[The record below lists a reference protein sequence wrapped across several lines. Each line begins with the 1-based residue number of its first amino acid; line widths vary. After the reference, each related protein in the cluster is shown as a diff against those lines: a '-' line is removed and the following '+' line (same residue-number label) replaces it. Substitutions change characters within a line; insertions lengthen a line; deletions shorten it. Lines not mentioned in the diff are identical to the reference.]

1 MPGQY
6 TEQAFETA
14 IEHHLTTAGG
24 YEKGDR
30 DAFNPERGLFPQ
42 DVIAFIRKT
51 QPREWE
57 YVTIFQKENQL
68 NVQNSFGTDV

>member
-1 MPGQY
+1 MPGRH

-30 DAFNPERGLFPQ
+30 EAFARERGLFPQ
-42 DVIAFIRKT
+42 DVLGFIKET
-51 QPREWE
+51 QTKEWE
-57 YVTIFQKENQL
+57 YLEQ
-68 NVQNSFGTDV
+68 